1 MSERASSNLYE
12 KIVEVTRE
20 YLGPA
25 ADRFIVRQIA
35 NHIGKSPDELQ
46 PADVAG
52 LIDWLKLSMAFLTN
66 DEALI
71 ERYVAELKAV
81 VPSAKKQAGAK
92 SKAAKITRLRRAV
105 ASGKNKT

>member
-12 KIVEVTRE
+12 KIVDVTRE

-35 NHIGKSPDELQ
+35 NHLGKSPDELQ
-46 PADVAG
+46 PADIAP

-71 ERYVAELKAV
+71 ARYVAELKAV
-81 VPSAKKQAGAK
+81 APPAKKRPDSS
-92 SKAAKITRLRRAV
+92 SKTAKITRLRRAV
-105 ASGKNKT
+105 ASGKNKA